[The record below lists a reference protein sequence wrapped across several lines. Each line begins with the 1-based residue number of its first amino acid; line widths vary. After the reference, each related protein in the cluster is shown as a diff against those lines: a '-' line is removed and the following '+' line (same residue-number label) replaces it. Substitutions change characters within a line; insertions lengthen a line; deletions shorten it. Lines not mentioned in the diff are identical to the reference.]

1 MIKISSKLSALSF
14 ASLLAFSACG
24 PQKDTKAPVID
35 SVSVLTL
42 TVIVTAS
49 DNVGIVGYAVTDS
62 TTQPDLTS
70 SVWKANKAL
79 TVESYG
85 TYTVWVKDASGNVT
99 HSDPIDI
106 IKDEIAP
113 TITSFSIDG
122 DMMTIIAS
130 DNVGVTHYMATT
142 STSVPEL
149 DSIYWNTVSTF
160 KLDRPGVF
168 TLWVKD
174 GAGNIAK
181 YKEPVEHKT
190 DNVLIKEMAKT
201 YLHLTWLTEATGS
214 VTIDG
219 VTYDRAAMKAKY
231 GDAYR
236 YVEPLTQKEIEDR
249 YAYLVWWAVHL
260 DRIDFHDPYD
270 TYLYEPDRGG
280 LIVYPDVDNARY
292 DHQVVIWTSMV
303 NSEDPLLNRFNDV
316 LDGIYGVGNVVLCTL
331 HAQSNFMCS
340 NEIDVASFP
349 LASKEHMVRTF
360 TFNYEMTLKMI
371 LEANLRPVYWFMIG
385 K

>member
-1 MIKISSKLSALSF
+1 MIKFSSKLTALSF

-35 SVSVLTL
+35 SLSILTL
-42 TVIVTAS
+42 TVTVTVS
-49 DNVGIVGYAVTDS
+49 DNVGIAGYAITDS
-62 TTQPDLTS
+62 TAQPDLTS
-70 SVWKANKAL
+70 SLWNTEKTL
-79 TVESYG
+79 TVENYG

-99 HSDPIDI
+99 HSDPINI

-113 TITSFSIDG
+113 TITSVSIDG
-122 DMMTIIAS
+122 DMITIIAS
-130 DNVGVTHYMATT
+130 DNVGVTGYMAAT
-142 STSVPEL
+142 SSAVPEL
-149 DSIYWNTVSTF
+149 DSIYWNAVSTF

-168 TLWVKD
+168 TIWVKD
-174 GAGNIAK
+174 DAGNLTK
-181 YKEPVEHKT
+181 YKDPIEHKT

-219 VTYDRAAMKAKY
+219 VTVDRAALKAKY

-249 YAYLVWWAVHL
+249 YAYLVWWATTL
-260 DRIDFHDPYD
+260 DPEDYYDPYD
-270 TYLYEPDRGG
+270 SRNYYPDNGG
-280 LIVYPDVDNARY
+280 LISYPDVDSLASE
-292 DHQVVIWTSMV
+292 HEVEIWTSMV
-303 NSEDPLLNRFNDV
+303 NSEDPLLNRFNFALSMDE
-316 LDGIYGVGNVVLCTL
+316 GVGYVVICSE
-331 HAQSNFMCS
+331 HAKPNFMCS

-349 LASKEHMVRTF
+349 LASKEYMVRTV
-360 TFNYEMTLKMI
+360 TFNYEMSLKMI